1 MSLEIN
7 YQLMNKLRKIN
18 RMEGSVFCN
27 IKENYYFNKNID
39 GLDCQ
44 HYLLANNDISFDLD
58 RYLQK
63 VLTEYAEDY
72 DE

>member
-1 MSLEIN
+1 
-7 YQLMNKLRKIN
+7 
-18 RMEGSVFCN
+18 MEGSVFCN